1 MIKFR
6 IVYWIAT
13 AIIALM
19 MTYSG
24 YAYFTQVEIDQ
35 AFQHLGY
42 PAYFRIELAIAK
54 LIGVVLLLAPVGSRI
69 KEWTYA
75 GFTFTFISA
84 GIAHAYSGDPMPV
97 PVVPFVFL
105 AVLAVSYFTYH
116 KLNTLKSGK

>member
-1 MIKFR
+1 MKTLR
-6 IVYWIAT
+6 IVYWIST

-19 MTYSG
+19 MAYSG
-24 YAYFTQVEIDQ
+24 YAYFTDVKIDQ

-54 LIGVVLLLAPVGSRI
+54 LIGVVLLLTPVGSRI

-84 GIAHAYSGDPMPV
+84 GIAHGFSGDAMPL
-97 PVVPFVFL
+97 PVVPFIFL

-116 KLNTLKSGK
+116 KLNKSN